1 MSFVLLSIA
10 AGTPYGVARSYLRA
24 RPSDAQMGLGVRST
38 FEGFALHR
46 SPYHQEARS

>member
-24 RPSDAQMGLGVRST
+24 RPSDALMGEGVRST
-38 FEGFALHR
+38 FEGFALRR
-46 SPYHQEARS
+46 SPYQEQS